1 MLASLD
7 LQAVYLG
14 DRLGLYRALEEGG
27 PATPPELAER
37 AGIDPRY
44 AREWLEHQAVG
55 LDPRRGRRR
64 RPPPDERRYTLPAG
78 HAAVLTDPES
88 LALVAPL
95 ARFVVGTAKTMPKL
109 LDAYRTGDGVDWAD
123 YGPDVVEAQ
132 EGINRPQFHHLVGEW
147 IDALPDIAERLR
159 SGTGRVADVAC
170 GTGWSSI
177 AIARHFPGVEVDG
190 IDIDEGSIARA
201 KAHAAEAG
209 VDGRVSFLFAD
220 AASGQGEGRYDLV
233 TIFEA
238 LHDMARPA
246 EVLAAARDCSR
257 PAARCCRRRARR
269 GDVHRPG
276 RRGRAA
282 VLRLQR
288 GGVSRQRPGRQAE
301 RRDGHRD
308 PAVGRP
314 GDGARGR
321 FQRLHDPS
329 DASTRRSASTVS
341 IPRRERPLTARTPVL
356 SSRARSGGPRAGPP
370 ADLRVRIH
378 SERSVSRPS
387 AGAVV
392 RRELRGG

>member
-1 MLASLD
+1 MTAILDTDDQAAQEARRDELAGRLAGAVLASLD

-27 PATPPELAER
+27 AATPPELAER

-55 LDPRRGRRR
+55 SILDVDDPSAAA
-64 RPPPDERRYTLPAG
+64 DERRYSLPAA

-132 EGINRPQFHHLVGEW
+132 EGINRPQFHHLVGAW

-159 SGTGRVADVAC
+159 SGRGRVADVAC

-220 AASGQGEGRYDLV
+220 AANASGEGRYDLV

-246 EVLAAARDCSR
+246 EVLATTKRLLA
-257 PAARCCRRRARR
+257 
-269 GDVHRPG
+269 PG
-276 RRGRAA
+276 GA
-282 VLRLQR
+282 VLIADER
-288 GGVSRQRPGRQAE
+288 VAETFTVPGDEAE
-301 RRDGHRD
+301 RMFYGYSVVACLANGLVDT
-308 PAVGRP
+308 PSVGT
-314 GDGARGR
+314 G
-321 FQRLHDPS
+321 
-329 DASTRRSASTVS
+329 TV
-341 IPRRERPLTARTPVL
+341 I
-356 SSRARSGGPRAGPP
+356 
-370 ADLRVRIH
+370 
-378 SERSVSRPS
+378 RPS
-387 AGAVV
+387 AVQAIA
-392 RRELRGG
+392 REAGFSGFTVLPTEHAAFRFYRLDP